1 MLYPLGR
8 YNVNFDL
15 SAMAVLV
22 VLLFSGLFEQ
32 EAQQGEYRLY
42 VADCRGL

>member
-22 VLLFSGLFEQ
+22 VLLFF
-32 EAQQGEYRLY
+32 RFI
-42 VADCRGL
+42 